1 MNKDMIDDFGKEPRG
16 NAKHQRGKLANDRLD
31 AIASKRDQLEGEI
44 QQAYAMIKEAAEK
57 QGSFW
62 AV

>member
-1 MNKDMIDDFGKEPRG
+1 MNKELIDGYGKEPRA

-31 AIASKRDQLEGEI
+31 EIAAKRDQLEGEI
-44 QQAYAMIKEAAEK
+44 QQAYAIIKEAAEK